1 MSFKNKQA
9 SKYGAKSNMATTSR
23 MNSQADMTTDPPR
36 MNSQADMTTD
46 PPRKSGLEKNIEQG
60 SKTIP
65 LGDTGKGYLSKD
77 SDGLYYLM
85 GTKDVTRS
93 VADEESLRKQY
104 EKLKKQYPDKFN

>member
-9 SKYGAKSNMATTSR
+9 SKYGEKSNMATTS
-23 MNSQADMTTDPPR
+23 R